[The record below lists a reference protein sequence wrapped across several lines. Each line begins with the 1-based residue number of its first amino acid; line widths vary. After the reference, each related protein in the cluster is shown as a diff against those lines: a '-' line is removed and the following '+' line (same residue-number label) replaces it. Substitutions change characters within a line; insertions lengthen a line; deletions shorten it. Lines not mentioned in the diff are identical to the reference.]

1 MSNSAKARGL
11 KQAAGQQDE
20 QRDTTPAVGTVLRR
34 AREHHKLSIREVERR
49 IGRSSAYLS
58 QIERGVIKQPDP
70 MVLLELA
77 ELYRLNFMTLARW
90 AGWAN
95 ESQDT
100 TNSSNSTSLLV
111 RQILELDDK
120 QRGEVL
126 AYVQHL
132 IRDGR
137 S

>member
-1 MSNSAKARGL
+1 MSNSAKGRSP

-20 QRDTTPAVGTVLRR
+20 ERDTTPAIGTVLRR

-58 QIERGVIKQPDP
+58 QIERGVIRQPDP

-77 ELYRLNFMTLARW
+77 ELYRLNFMSLARW

-95 ESQDT
+95 ESQDN

-126 AYVQHL
+126 AYVQRL
-132 IRDGR
+132 ILDGR

>member
-1 MSNSAKARGL
+1 MSNSANTRSPKE
-11 KQAAGQQDE
+11 AAGQQAE
-20 QRDTTPAVGTVLRR
+20 ERNTTPAIGTVLRR

-58 QIERGVIKQPDP
+58 QIERGVIRQPDP
-70 MVLLELA
+70 VVLIELA
-77 ELYRLNFMTLARW
+77 ELYRLNFMTLAHW

-95 ESQDT
+95 EPQDS

-120 QRGEVL
+120 QRAEVL
-126 AYVQHL
+126 AYVQRL
-132 IRDGR
+132 IRDSR